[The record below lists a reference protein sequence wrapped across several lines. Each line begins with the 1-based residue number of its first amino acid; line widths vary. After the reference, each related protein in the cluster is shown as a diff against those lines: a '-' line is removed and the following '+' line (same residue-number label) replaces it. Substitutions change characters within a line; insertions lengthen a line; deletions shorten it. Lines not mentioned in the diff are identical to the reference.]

1 LLLAV
6 NDPPAAF
13 LEREMKVFK
22 LFGSYALLVQVF
34 ALLSLRRRTDGRTL
48 KTRNPL
54 SWICTTINLVPMSIS
69 KTSSIEFF
77 WKTSSWVVSRTFAN
91 LRHIAL

>member
-13 LEREMKVFK
+13 LERAMKVFK
-22 LFGSYALLVQVF
+22 LFGSHALLLQVF
-34 ALLSLRRRTDGRTL
+34 ALLSLRRRTDGQTL
-48 KTRNPL
+48 KTRTPL
-54 SWICTTINLVPMSIS
+54 SWICTTNNLVPVSFS

-77 WKTSSWVVSRTFAN
+77 WKTS
-91 LRHIAL
+91 